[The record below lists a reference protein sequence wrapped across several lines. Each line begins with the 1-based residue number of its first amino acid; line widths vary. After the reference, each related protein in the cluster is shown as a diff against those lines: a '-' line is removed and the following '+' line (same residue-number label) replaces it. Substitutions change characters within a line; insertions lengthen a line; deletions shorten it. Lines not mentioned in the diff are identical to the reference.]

1 MNIPDDPSTTSIN
14 QGGGS
19 DYDIISIG
27 IDRSTITG
35 RDLNNLHTI
44 KKKKKRKKVTFIFE
58 PTTLSDV
65 W

>member
-44 KKKKKRKKVTFIFE
+44 KKKKKRKK
-58 PTTLSDV
+58 
-65 W
+65 